1 MLTFNIYSTTRSQNK
16 IYTKLDT
23 LRGAVTK
30 ERKWWDLKFYHLDV
44 SVNPEDSSIIG
55 KNLVLYKVLDDYNVM
70 QIDLQAPLKI
80 DKVLQ
85 DNTQLEFSNEG
96 NGYFIKLIKKQKVGE
111 VNEIV
116 IFYNGKPKVAR
127 NPPWSGGVS

>member
-1 MLTFNIYSTTRSQNK
+1 M
-16 IYTKLDT
+16 
-23 LRGAVTK
+23 VTK

-85 DNTQLEFSNEG
+85 D
-96 NGYFIKLIKKQKVGE
+96 IH
-111 VNEIV
+111 
-116 IFYNGKPKVAR
+116 
-127 NPPWSGGVS
+127 

>member
-1 MLTFNIYSTTRSQNK
+1 M
-16 IYTKLDT
+16 
-23 LRGAVTK
+23 VTK

-85 DNTQLEFSNEG
+85 DSH
-96 NGYFIKLIKKQKVGE
+96 
-111 VNEIV
+111 
-116 IFYNGKPKVAR
+116 
-127 NPPWSGGVS
+127 

>member
-1 MLTFNIYSTTRSQNK
+1 M
-16 IYTKLDT
+16 
-23 LRGAVTK
+23 VTK

-70 QIDLQAPLKI
+70 QVDLQAPLKI

-85 DNTQLEFSNEG
+85 DSH
-96 NGYFIKLIKKQKVGE
+96 
-111 VNEIV
+111 
-116 IFYNGKPKVAR
+116 
-127 NPPWSGGVS
+127 